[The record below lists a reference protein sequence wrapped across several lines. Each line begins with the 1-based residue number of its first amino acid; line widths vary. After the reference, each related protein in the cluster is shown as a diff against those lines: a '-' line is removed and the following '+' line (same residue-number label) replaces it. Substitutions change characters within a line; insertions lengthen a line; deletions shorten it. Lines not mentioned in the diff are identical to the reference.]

1 MKSVF
6 KFILNTIPR
15 PILIRLSIVIR
26 PILAILLKGS
36 RYTDPIDGKSFR
48 MFLPYGY
55 GNQRN
60 NVLSPS
66 TLSLERHR
74 LLWLYLQNETDFFYS
89 ELVSESNE
97 LVLESNELV
106 SESNEPVSD
115 SPISK
120 NKRIKLR
127 NAETNSALKVLHFAP
142 EQEFYKRFK
151 KQKNIDYTTTDL
163 LSPLADVKADI
174 CNLPFEDNT
183 YDIIFCNHVLEHIPN
198 DTKAMQELYRVLKP
212 GGMGIFQIPQDLLRA
227 TTFSDDTIV
236 DQKERAKIFGQYD
249 HVRVYGR
256 DYFDKLRSI
265 GFKVVEED
273 YTNKIAPELVEKYCL
288 AKGEIIPVCFK

>member
-1 MKSVF
+1 MKKIF
-6 KFILNTIPR
+6 KFTLNTIPR
-15 PILIRLSIVIR
+15 PILIRLSLVIR
-26 PILAILLKGS
+26 PILAFLLKGNTF
-36 RYTDPIDGKSFR
+36 TDPIDGKSFR

-55 GNQRN
+55 GTQRN

-74 LLWLYLQNETDFFYS
+74 LLWLYLQNETDFFTS
-89 ELVSESNE
+89 QE
-97 LVLESNELV
+97 
-106 SESNEPVSD
+106 
-115 SPISK
+115 K
-120 NKRIKLR
+120 K
-127 NAETNSALKVLHFAP
+127 KVLHFAP

-151 KQKNIDYTTTDL
+151 KQTNIDYTTTDL

-183 YDIIFCNHVLEHIPN
+183 YDIILCNHVLEHISD
-198 DTKAMQELYRVLKP
+198 DTKAMKEMYRVLKP
-212 GGMGIFQIPQDLLRA
+212 GGMGIFQIPQDLSRA
-227 TTFSDDTIV
+227 NTFSDDTIV

-249 HVRVYGR
+249 HVRIYGR

-265 GFKVVEED
+265 NFKVIEED
-273 YTNKIAPELVEKYCL
+273 YTHKIAPELVVKYCL